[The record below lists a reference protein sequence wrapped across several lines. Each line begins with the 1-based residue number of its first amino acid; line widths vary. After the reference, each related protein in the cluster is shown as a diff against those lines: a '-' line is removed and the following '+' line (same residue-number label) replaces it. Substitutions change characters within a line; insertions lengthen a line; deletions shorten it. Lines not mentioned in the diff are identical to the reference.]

1 MKLAARAA
9 GTAIALTFT
18 LGSASALTVIDSFDF
33 GTTVVTDTV
42 NNFGSTTAAGIN
54 ATFSPTDPT
63 RYFSYSTDFG
73 HVVRYDNQTVPGA
86 MLLSHV
92 GGNSYSYMNLSYGF
106 SLPTDLTGFNRV
118 SALGSGSGTGEIV
131 LALTDV
137 DGDTLLSSR
146 AIAGAF
152 GDIVADFAGMT
163 CLSLGGGSC
172 DLTKIVSFE
181 FMAGGFNG
189 VSYSHQLNELNV
201 SFFTGTGGGGGVVP
215 VAPIPEPSTYALMLA
230 GLGLVVAAARK
241 RKAAAQA

>member
-1 MKLAARAA
+1 MMKLAAKAA
-9 GTAIALTFT
+9 CAAISLTFT
-18 LGSASALTVIDSFDF
+18 VSSAYALTVIDSFDF
-33 GTTVVTDTV
+33 GTTVVTDTS
-42 NNFGSTTAAGIN
+42 NGSGSTTAGGIN
-54 ATFSPTDPT
+54 AAFSTTDPT
-63 RYFSYSTDFG
+63 RYFSYTTDFG
-73 HVVRYDNQTVPGA
+73 HVVRYDNQTVAGS

-92 GGNSYSYMNLSYGF
+92 GGSSYSYMNLSYGF

-131 LALTDV
+131 LALTDA

-152 GDIVADFAGMT
+152 GNIVADFAGMT
-163 CLSLGGGSC
+163 CLSLGSGSC

-189 VSYSHQLNELNV
+189 VSYSHQLNELNL
-201 SFFTGTGGGGGVVP
+201 SFFTGTGGGGVVP

-230 GLGLVVAAARK
+230 GLGLVAAAARK
-241 RKAAAQA
+241 RKASAQA

>member
-1 MKLAARAA
+1 MMKLAAQAA
-9 GTAIALTFT
+9 SAAIALGFT
-18 LGSASALTVIDSFDF
+18 VSSAHALTVIDSFEF

-42 NNFGSTTAAGIN
+42 NSFGSTTAAGIN
-54 ATFSPTDPT
+54 STFSTDPT

-73 HVVRYDNQTVPGA
+73 HVVRYDNQTVPGS

-118 SALGSGSGTGEIV
+118 SALGGGSGRGEIV
-131 LALTDV
+131 LALTDAE
-137 DGDTLLSSR
+137 GDTLLSSR

-163 CLSLGGGSC
+163 CLSLGGGTC
-172 DLTKIVSFE
+172 DLSRIISFE

-189 VSYSHQLNELNV
+189 VNYSHQLNELNL
-201 SFFTGTGGGGGVVP
+201 SYFTGPSGGGGGVP

-241 RKAAAQA
+241 RKPAAQA